1 MAQATFPFSYT
12 EFGDILVNMGYAKL
26 DSEESKKPVK
36 EKK

>member
-12 EFGDILVNMGYAKL
+12 EYGDILVNMGYVNL
-26 DSEESKKPVK
+26 DSEKNKMPVK